1 MSKPEKMYQGNCDNS
16 LQMDKTNESMSRK
29 ATERERKE
37 IIDELGSS
45 LRTATDKRRKVARR
59 AVNPKRE
66 YTDN

>member
-1 MSKPEKMYQGNCDNS
+1 
-16 LQMDKTNESMSRK
+16 MDKTNESKSRK